1 MIELGEP
8 VVVNET
14 TEQLIR
20 DAVVLMT
27 GNSSAV
33 ASVVIVVDDQGRAVS
48 VVVSVECDDS
58 EAEALVEVIKGE
70 LGNDNCGFGV
80 LCRAANV
87 FVERK
92 DVSDGAPA
100 VRHAAVVCVLLLVE
114 LIAHRL

>member
-33 ASVVIVVDDQGRAVS
+33 ASVVIVVDDKGRAVS

-100 VRHAAVVCVLLLVE
+100 VRHAAAVCVLLFVE